1 MALIE
6 RTSGSNLASVLAH
19 RATTDSGRTYLRFE
33 DRIFTVGQVESDAES
48 LAAALANLG
57 VQRGDRIAL
66 ILPPRPEF
74 VVAMFAA
81 AKLGAVIVPLSPRSS
96 IVDLQYMLRQSEASC
111 AVTIERAFGLDYLE
125 IFEDLMP
132 QLPELQY
139 VVTVGDEDLWYDD
152 RIFQYEDLLSS
163 GAGRDYRTGGDAE
176 GSSADTFALV
186 YTSGTMGKPKGVEL
200 SHDNLLAAAAGTAE
214 GLGLTSADRVL
225 GVSALFHVFGLG
237 PGLLSTL
244 LSGASIILQEEAN
257 AASTL
262 DDVETFRATVHYGI
276 PTLFV
281 AEMEAQRGL
290 PRDLGSLR
298 VALVAGAPVGDDLVA
313 ALEKAFDVV
322 VLTAYSLTETASTV
336 AMTVPADSGEKR
348 RFTVGKP
355 LPGTEIRVLDP
366 DGAELPVESVGEIRI
381 KGPGLMRGYHRQP
394 LETSAAYDS
403 LGFLMTGDLGILDD
417 EGFLHLVGRSKDVI
431 IRSGFNVYPRE
442 VEARVESHPAVR
454 EVAVLGVADPLLG
467 EAICACIVPIEGAI
481 VSENEILDWCRETL
495 ADAKVPDVVQFWDEL
510 PRTDTGKLRR
520 VELSRRFKADRQSS

>member
-1 MALIE
+1 MALTE
-6 RTSGSNLASVLAH
+6 RTRGSNLASLLAQ
-19 RATTDSGRTYLRFE
+19 RATTDSGCIYLRFG
-33 DRIFTVGQVESDAES
+33 DRTYTVGQVESDAES

-57 VQRGDRIAL
+57 LQRGDRIAL

-81 AKLGAVIVPLSPRSS
+81 AKLGVVVVPLNPRAST
-96 IVDLQYMLRQSEASC
+96 VDLQYMLRQSGASC

-163 GAGRDYRTGGDAE
+163 GAGRDYRTDQA
-176 GSSADTFALV
+176 SAVAASDTFALV

-200 SHDNLLAAAAGTAE
+200 SHENLIAAAAGTAD
-214 GLGLTSADRVL
+214 GLALDSADRVL
-225 GVSALFHVFGLG
+225 GISALFHVFGLG

-244 LSGASIILQEEAN
+244 VSGASIILQEDA
-257 AASTL
+257 APASTL
-262 DDVETFRATVHYGI
+262 DDVQTFRATVHYGI

-281 AEMEAQRGL
+281 AELEAQRME
-290 PRDLGSLR
+290 PRDLTSLR
-298 VALVAGAPVGDDLVA
+298 VALVAGAPVGDELVA
-313 ALEKAFDVV
+313 ALEEAFGVT

-336 AMTVPADSGEKR
+336 SMTVPGDAGEKR

-355 LPGTEIRVLDP
+355 LPGTDIRILGP
-366 DGAELPVESVGEIRI
+366 DGDELPIESVGEIRV

-394 LETSAAYDS
+394 RETAAAYD
-403 LGFLMTGDLGILDD
+403 GAGYLMSGDLGILDD
-417 EGFLHLVGRSKDVI
+417 EGYLHLVGRSKDVI

-442 VEARVESHPAVR
+442 VEARIESHPAVR
-454 EVAVLGVADPLLG
+454 EVAVLGVADSLLG
-467 EAICACIVPIEGAI
+467 EAICACIVPVEGAI
-481 VSENEILDWCRETL
+481 VSELEILEWCRETL
-495 ADAKVPDVVQFWDEL
+495 ADAKVPDFVQFWDEL

-520 VELSRRFKADRQSS
+520 VDLSRRVKAERQSS

>member
-33 DRIFTVGQVESDAES
+33 DRIFTVGQVESDSES

-96 IVDLQYMLRQSEASC
+96 TVDLQYMLRQSGASC

-163 GAGRDYRTGGDAE
+163 GAGRDYRTDGEAE
-176 GSSADTFALV
+176 ESSSDTFALV

-214 GLGLTSADRVL
+214 GLGLTNADRVL

-244 LSGASIILQEEAN
+244 LSGASIILQEDADPG
-257 AASTL
+257 STL

-281 AEMEAQRGL
+281 AEMEAQRAL

-298 VALVAGAPVGDDLVA
+298 VALVAGAPVGDELVA
-313 ALEKAFDVV
+313 ALEKVFDVV

-394 LETSAAYDS
+394 RETSAAYDTQ
-403 LGFLMTGDLGILDD
+403 GFLLTGDLGILDD
-417 EGFLHLVGRSKDVI
+417 DGYLHLVGRSKDVI

-481 VSENEILDWCRETL
+481 VSEPEILDWCRETL
-495 ADAKVPDVVQFWDEL
+495 ADAKVPDFVQFWDEL

-520 VELSRRFKADRQSS
+520 VELSRRFKAERQSS